1 MTEEPKSDM
10 PDSAGGETE
19 RNILG
24 EDVRLRSVYAA
35 DGGGKAA
42 FSTKVADYVAS
53 RPDYAPALLTT
64 LRERCGLAA
73 GAGIAD
79 VGAGTGIL
87 SRSLLDS
94 GYQVIAVEPNA
105 AMRAAADAALAGR
118 TGYRSVAGSAETMPL
133 AAGSVDLI
141 TAAQAFHWFDPEPA
155 RRECLRVLKP
165 HGQVALIWN
174 DRTADDPLQTVLDDL
189 AARFG
194 GAKRSAMAAQGE
206 RANLDVFFSG
216 ARWEEF
222 AWPHEQHLT
231 GAGMQ
236 SLVFSRSYIPARDS
250 AEGRT
255 IADEV
260 SRVFHQFATDNRIS
274 IRYKTVLVLGRPEK
288 GSEIATATGSAKVA
302 A

>member
-1 MTEEPKSDM
+1 MEK
-10 PDSAGGETE
+10 PDIETGITKA
-19 RNILG
+19 NIPG
-24 EDVRLRSVYAA
+24 EDSRLRAIYAA

-42 FSTKVADYVAS
+42 FSSKVADYVAS
-53 RPDYAPALLTT
+53 RPDYAPSLLTT
-64 LRERCGLAA
+64 LREQCGLTN
-73 GAGIAD
+73 GACIAD

-87 SRSLLDS
+87 SRSLLES
-94 GYQVIAVEPNA
+94 GCQVIAVEPNA
-105 AMRAAADAALAGR
+105 AMRAAAETALAGR
-118 TGYRSVAGSAETMPL
+118 PGYRSVAGSAEAMPL
-133 AAGSVDLI
+133 AAGAVDLI

-194 GAKRSAMAAQGE
+194 GAKRSAMVAQGE

-231 GAGMQ
+231 EAGMQ

-250 AEGRT
+250 AEGRA
-255 IADEV
+255 IVDEV
-260 SRVFHQFATDNRIS
+260 SRVFHQFAADDRIS
-274 IRYKTVLVLGRPEK
+274 IRYETVLVLGRPEK
-288 GSEIATATGSAKVA
+288 GSGIATATGSAKA
-302 A
+302 AA

>member
-10 PDSAGGETE
+10 PDSAGGETQ
-19 RNILG
+19 RNVPG
-24 EDVRLRSVYAA
+24 EDVRLRTVYAA

-87 SRSLLDS
+87 SRSLLER

-174 DRTADDPLQTVLDDL
+174 DRTADDPLRTVLDDL

-194 GAKRSAMAAQGE
+194 GAKRSAMVAQGE
-206 RANLDVFFSG
+206 RTNLDVFFSG

-222 AWPHEQHLT
+222 AWPHVQHLT

-236 SLVFSRSYIPARDS
+236 SLIFSRSYIPARDS

-274 IRYKTVLVLGRPEK
+274 IRYETVLVLGRPEK